1 MSRASRSQ
9 ACSRSASGTTTLSTA
24 FSGAGSLTVNTG
36 TITSILALSGS
47 SFFGAGT
54 QITAGGLLVTGS
66 IGGGLVDVSSA
77 ASIGG
82 TGRIGGNLNL
92 QSGAYFKFDPS
103 NTLVVTGSA
112 TFGGF
117 SVADILGLTSS
128 TPDGTYTLISGLV
141 NLSNVSNVGASNAY
155 SLGGNKSAYL
165 QQGSLQLVVV
175 PEPSAVALAVGGLA
189 AVMLA
194 IRRKTKV

>member
-1 MSRASRSQ
+1 MVNAP
-9 ACSRSASGTTTLSTA
+9 TTPHVVVV
-24 FSGAGSLTVNTG
+24 GAGLAGLAAAAALVDGGCRVTVLEARRRVG
-36 TITSILALSGS
+36 GRAA
-47 SFFGAGT
+47 SFDDP
-54 QITAGGLLVTGS
+54 V
-66 IGGGLVDVSSA
+66 GGGLVDVSSA

-92 QSGAYFKFDPS
+92 QSGAYFRFDPS

-165 QQGSLQLVVV
+165 QQGSMDLVVV

-189 AVMLA
+189 AVMLV
-194 IRRKTKV
+194 IRRKSKV